1 MKKLGLFLMAI
12 GLLSMTACTSTK
24 LTSSWKTPDARL
36 QQENKIMVIA
46 LVPAKERSLRILM
59 ENNLVTELKKEGY
72 NAISAYATYGPA
84 DTLGKDEKAALKQ
97 FRNSDVDQVMTVAM
111 VDKSRE
117 KKYVPA
123 YNGFGPYGGY
133 PYYGGGFWPYYRGW
147 YGRMYDP
154 GYYSVN
160 TKYEWE
166 TNLYDLKEKKL
177 LYNAQSASV
186 DPPTAYRQAYLFAK
200 QIVKDMQK
208 QQLIAMK

>member
-24 LTSSWKTPDARL
+24 LTSSWKTPDARI

-59 ENNLVTELKKEGY
+59 ENNLVAELKKEGY
-72 NAISAYATYGPA
+72 NAVSAYATYGP
-84 DTLGKDEKAALKQ
+84 DDNLGKGDEKTALKK
-97 FRNSDVDQVMTVAM
+97 FRSSDVDQVMTIAM

-117 KKYVPA
+117 RTYVPGYGA
-123 YNGFGPYGGY
+123 YGPYGN
-133 PYYGGGFWPYYRGW
+133 PYYGGFWPYYRGW

-154 GYYSVN
+154 GYTQVN
-160 TKYEWE
+160 TKYEWD

>member
-24 LTSSWKTPDARL
+24 LTSSWKTPDARI

-59 ENNLVTELKKEGY
+59 ENNLVSELKKEGY
-72 NAISAYATYGPA
+72 NAVSAYATYGPE
-84 DTLGKDEKAALKQ
+84 DSLGKGDEKTALKK
-97 FRNSDVDQVMTVAM
+97 FRSSDVDQVMTIAM
-111 VDKSRE
+111 VDKARE
-117 KKYVPA
+117 KTYVPG
-123 YNGFGPYGGY
+123 YGVYGPYGN
-133 PYYGGGFWPYYRGW
+133 PYYGGFWPYYRGW

-154 GYYSVN
+154 GYYQVN
-160 TKYEWE
+160 TKYEWD